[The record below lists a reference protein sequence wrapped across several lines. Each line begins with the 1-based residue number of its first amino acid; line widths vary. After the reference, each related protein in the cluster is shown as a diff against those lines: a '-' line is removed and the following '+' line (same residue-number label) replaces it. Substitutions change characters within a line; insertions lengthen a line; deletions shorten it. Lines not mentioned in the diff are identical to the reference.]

1 MAVNNRSATKK
12 GRKVVVVKKN
22 AEKGVRKRS
31 ESVARHFRLALNFLD
46 DALDVGRVFPG
57 PPVAIA
63 RHARAT
69 DTPFFF
75 GPGLVGRFSQT
86 QPEA

>member
-46 DALDVGRVFPG
+46 DALDVGCLPRSPCNRTAC
-57 PPVAIA
+57 P
-63 RHARAT
+63 RH
-69 DTPFFF
+69 
-75 GPGLVGRFSQT
+75 
-86 QPEA
+86 

>member
-31 ESVARHFRLALNFLD
+31 GSVARHFRLALNFLD
-46 DALDVGRVFPG
+46 DALDVGCRPRS
-57 PPVAIA
+57 PVAIA

-75 GPGLVGRFSQT
+75 GPD
-86 QPEA
+86 PA